1 MKKYISII
9 LSCAAVFF
17 AASCQK
23 VPVCM
28 QGQGY
33 LSLGELRLS
42 VDEEVETKAV
52 AAGGNYI
59 ISVKNA
65 SGDEV
70 LHKTYSEVISAGD
83 KISLPAGEY
92 TLEARSAENV
102 PVAAFEQ
109 PVYGTSKAFAIEAGQ
124 TTTVGELVCT
134 RLQCK
139 VTVAYSDEF
148 LATVTGAG
156 STKVSVTSG
165 YPLEYALNADA
176 SYDQSAGY
184 FAVSGSTMEVVF
196 SGNIEGKS
204 VKQTKVFSGIAA
216 KQWRQVRFVL
226 KKNEQGNATFD
237 IEIQDLI
244 SDAPINN
251 DLSAA
256 EDVIGDDPDAPKG
269 DGGIT
274 LVPDYEAGCDA
285 EIADLTNIL
294 IVPVETR
301 DMSIK
306 FKATVPGGVKKFTV
320 NITSTNNAF
329 VNAIAAADAT
339 NLDLI
344 NPTEDN
350 AIIFTVVPFPHG
362 SELLGQTSIDFE
374 LSAAQD
380 AIIAYPGVHTFTMKI
395 TDQNGCS
402 KEIPVVMTVE

>member
-23 VPVCM
+23 VPVCN

-70 LHKTYSEVISAGD
+70 LHKTYSEVISSGD

-92 TLEARSAENV
+92 TLEARSAESV

-134 RLQCK
+134 LLQCK

-165 YPLEYALNADA
+165 YPLEYALNTDA

-196 SGNIEGKS
+196 SGNIDGKS

-226 KKNEQGNATFD
+226 KKNE
-237 IEIQDLI
+237 
-244 SDAPINN
+244 
-251 DLSAA
+251 
-256 EDVIGDDPDAPKG
+256 
-269 DGGIT
+269 
-274 LVPDYEAGCDA
+274 
-285 EIADLTNIL
+285 
-294 IVPVETR
+294 
-301 DMSIK
+301 
-306 FKATVPGGVKKFTV
+306 
-320 NITSTNNAF
+320 
-329 VNAIAAADAT
+329 
-339 NLDLI
+339 
-344 NPTEDN
+344 
-350 AIIFTVVPFPHG
+350 
-362 SELLGQTSIDFE
+362 
-374 LSAAQD
+374 
-380 AIIAYPGVHTFTMKI
+380 
-395 TDQNGCS
+395 
-402 KEIPVVMTVE
+402 